1 MKGLIIKNGECMIDK
16 FVPDMYVQ
24 SIYRINYKKLASLGI
39 KLIIFDLDNTIA
51 PVDEKEPS
59 KEAKNLM
66 FEIKD
71 LGIRPILMSNSGKKR
86 VEPFRNGLEID
97 SCASAQKP
105 TQKNYE
111 KIKNIY
117 KFSSEQIAC
126 VGDQFLTDVLGAN
139 IAGMTSILVN
149 KISKKDRFI
158 TLFNRGIEK
167 ILILILSSRD
177 LFKKGKYYD

>member
-1 MKGLIIKNGECMIDK
+1 MIDK
-16 FVPDMYVQ
+16 FVPDMYAQ
-24 SIYRINYKKLASLGI
+24 SIYRINYKKLASKGI
-39 KLIIFDLDNTIA
+39 KCVIFDLDNTIA
-51 PVDEKEPS
+51 PIDVDKPT
-59 KEAKNLM
+59 KEAIDLM

-71 LGIRPILMSNSGKKR
+71 LGMRPVLMSNSGRKR

-97 SCASAQKP
+97 SCASAGKP
-105 TQKNYE
+105 TQKNYT

-117 KFSSEQIAC
+117 KFAPEQIAC
-126 VGDQFLTDVLGAN
+126 VGDQFLTDILGAN

-158 TLFNRGIEK
+158 TLFNRAIEK
-167 ILILILSSRD
+167 IIILILESRD